1 LTQGSTSGTDYVGKL
16 MGSMDTQWKGVF
28 EPTGNLAAYNGN
40 QYVLSNGDSIPT
52 IPTKGMAGGKRRK
65 NPKGNITVRRHQQ
78 DLSGITP
85 PTNVTIRLPPPI
97 NPNVTVR
104 KPKRGKRGGYW
115 GSVINQALVPFGL
128 WGAQYQYAKRTRR
141 TH

>member
-28 EPTGNLAAYNGN
+28 EPTGNLAPYNGN

-52 IPTKGMAGGKRRK
+52 IPTNGMAGGKRRK
-65 NPKGNITVRRHQQ
+65 NNVTVRPHQQ
-78 DLSGITP
+78 DWSSPTP
-85 PTNVTIRLPPPI
+85 PNNVTIRLSPPI

-104 KPKRGKRGGYW
+104 KSKRGKKGGYW

-128 WGAQYQYAKRTRR
+128 WGAQNQYAKRTRR